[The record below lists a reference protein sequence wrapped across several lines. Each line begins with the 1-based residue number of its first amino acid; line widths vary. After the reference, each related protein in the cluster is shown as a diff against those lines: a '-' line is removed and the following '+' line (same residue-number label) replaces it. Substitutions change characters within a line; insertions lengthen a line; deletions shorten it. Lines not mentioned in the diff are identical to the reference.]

1 MLNSLHACGKTLL
14 DTINHVM
21 DYAKISEAQ
30 KSVSSKRIKNS
41 NTVRLS
47 SKPLKGRRKKDPSF
61 DFGIATEEVVEA
73 VFSGLSYVPI
83 TSKLMEAPQSP
94 SEEGMDSYPQRK
106 ICFVVLDLAP
116 EDDWVFSFPIGS
128 WRRIVMNLFGNAL
141 KYTQTGCKYTHIT
154 FQAAFH
160 IYA

>member
-1 MLNSLHACGKTLL
+1 
-14 DTINHVM
+14 M
-21 DYAKISEAQ
+21 DYAKISEA
-30 KSVSSKRIKNS
+30 KTSVSSKRIKNS

-47 SKPLKGRRKKDPSF
+47 SKPVKGRRRKDPSF

-73 VFSGLSYVPI
+73 IFSGLSYVPI

-94 SEEGMDSYPQRK
+94 SDEGLDPYPQRK

-116 EDDWVFSFPIGS
+116 EADWDFSFPIGS

-141 KYTQTGCKYTHIT
+141 KYTQTGCKHAYFT
-154 FQAAFH
+154 FQAACRIH
-160 IYA
+160 AEGS